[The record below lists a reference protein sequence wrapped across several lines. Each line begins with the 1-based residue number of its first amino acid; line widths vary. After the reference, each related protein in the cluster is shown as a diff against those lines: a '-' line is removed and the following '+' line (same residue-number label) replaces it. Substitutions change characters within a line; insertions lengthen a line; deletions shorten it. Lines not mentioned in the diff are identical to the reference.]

1 MRISY
6 VHGPG
11 DAFGTFQHWRRG
23 EDDPRLVKQ
32 TYSSQ
37 FFELVAEE
45 ASIGQLICL
54 DPSGPSG
61 DSRFVFETVKRTS
74 ASGLRFYREEYRYA
88 RAVGRKVSSFSP
100 DVVIVNADFP
110 LFALDVLQGSREIIL
125 SLHNTF
131 WEPFGTPRGLKQRV
145 FTELIRIALRRAN
158 YAVCVSEEC
167 RRQFIS
173 LKKNT
178 RAEAVLQLPRFTT
191 DSTEPRRGRVSKLLY
206 VGRVE
211 IEKGV
216 GDLISAFAIVSDELP
231 DLSLDIVGDGSA
243 LTELKKRVAELGIA
257 SRVIFQGR
265 GDAAL
270 VAKAYKAA
278 DLCICPTQVTFN
290 EGLATIPF
298 EAAAYGLPTIMSR
311 VVPAREYFTDNAIIC
326 QPNNPQDLAMK
337 IRLVVLNADI
347 YRAACEDATESLK
360 SAMSVIPDWKAG
372 VSSLLHKI
380 TA

>member
-1 MRISY
+1 M
-6 VHGPG
+6 
-11 DAFGTFQHWRRG
+11 
-23 EDDPRLVKQ
+23 
-32 TYSSQ
+32 
-37 FFELVAEE
+37 
-45 ASIGQLICL
+45 
-54 DPSGPSG
+54 
-61 DSRFVFETVKRTS
+61 
-74 ASGLRFYREEYRYA
+74 
-88 RAVGRKVSSFSP
+88 
-100 DVVIVNADFP
+100 
-110 LFALDVLQGSREIIL
+110 
-125 SLHNTF
+125 
-131 WEPFGTPRGLKQRV
+131 
-145 FTELIRIALRRAN
+145 
-158 YAVCVSEEC
+158 
-167 RRQFIS
+167 
-173 LKKNT
+173 
-178 RAEAVLQLPRFTT
+178 LQLPRFTT

-337 IRLVVLNADI
+337 IRLVILNADI